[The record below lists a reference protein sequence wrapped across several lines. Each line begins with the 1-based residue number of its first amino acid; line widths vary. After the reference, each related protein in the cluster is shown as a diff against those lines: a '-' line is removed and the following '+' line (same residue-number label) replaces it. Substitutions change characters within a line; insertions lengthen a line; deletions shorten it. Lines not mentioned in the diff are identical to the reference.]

1 MIKNKKKFL
10 IELACYYVKCYYVI
24 MTVSQLFNMINIWK
38 LNWKPKSKYVEMNNS
53 IDALP
58 LEKALNMQSVVSLI
72 ESMFGFK

>member
-1 MIKNKKKFL
+1 
-10 IELACYYVKCYYVI
+10 
-24 MTVSQLFNMINIWK
+24 
-38 LNWKPKSKYVEMNNS
+38 MNNS